1 MRGPLGLS
9 PPSCLDKTSEAPFI
23 MAPISLDELLK
34 LPPAER
40 VEIALALWD
49 SLEDSQLDALM
60 PVTDEQKAE
69 VDRRLAE
76 HERDP
81 ASAIPWEQVRRELLE
96 PE

>member
-1 MRGPLGLS
+1 
-9 PPSCLDKTSEAPFI
+9 
-23 MAPISLDELLK
+23 MASISLDKLLK

-49 SLEDSQLDALM
+49 SLEDAELDALL
-60 PVTDEQKAE
+60 PLTDEQKAE
-69 VDRRLAE
+69 LDRRLAE

-81 ASAIPWEQVRRELLE
+81 GSAIPWDQVRRDLLS

>member
-1 MRGPLGLS
+1 
-9 PPSCLDKTSEAPFI
+9 

>member
-1 MRGPLGLS
+1 MR
-9 PPSCLDKTSEAPFI
+9 
-23 MAPISLDELLK
+23 PISLDELLK

-49 SLEDSQLDALM
+49 SLEDTEVDALL
-60 PVTDEQKAE
+60 PLTEDQKAE
-69 VDRRLAE
+69 LDRRLAE

-81 ASAIPWEQVRRELLE
+81 GSAVPWERVRRDLLE